1 MHHRQDSMGDD
12 VRDGHKL
19 RNPRQDR
26 LLPQTYRSVP
36 RMNLDNIF
44 GCVFSVG
51 GLRQK
56 IWTAAIEFVQSQGQ
70 SAFRLDAPEHTSSAG
85 AGEKAE
91 EIRRPDPRSSGF
103 GPSIELFIGFRSC
116 NSSTRRSCPL
126 RQLSF
131 WLPDSHCAPEDSPAV
146 HEGVPGDPFHAVD
159 IGISN
164 IEGVGLGIEASEQH
178 DMVVCLVAAPPVD
191 ELR

>member
-1 MHHRQDSMGDD
+1 MHHRQDSMEDD

-36 RMNLDNIF
+36 RMNLDNVF
-44 GCVFSVG
+44 GCIFSVG
-51 GLRQK
+51 GLWQEIR
-56 IWTAAIEFVQSQGQ
+56 IAAIESAQSQEQ

-91 EIRRPDPRSSGF
+91 EIRRSDPWSSGF
-103 GPSIELFIGFRSC
+103 GPSIELLIGSRSC

-131 WLPDSHCAPEDSPAV
+131 WLPDSHCASEDSPAV